1 MNEALFYFLNN
12 FVLRSKLF
20 DALIIF
26 GAEYLIWVLAA
37 ALIAILF
44 YGLLARRTKVAGSLA
59 LVFVAAAIAWG
70 VAQVIKYFYASPR
83 PFLVLP
89 DVNVLFLHGD
99 NDSFPSGHA
108 TFVFALATALYFYHR
123 QLAYLYFVGAVLIGL
138 SRIIVGIHWP
148 VDILA
153 GYVLGGATSVMIYY
167 LYKRFL

>member
-44 YGLLARRTKVAGSLA
+44 YGLLAQRNKVAGNLA
-59 LVFVAAAIAWG
+59 LAFAAAVIAWG
-70 VAQVIKYFYASPR
+70 AAQIVKSFYVSPR

-89 DVNVLFLHGD
+89 DVNALFLHGD

-108 TFVFALATALYFYHR
+108 TFAFALATALYFYHR

-138 SRIIVGIHWP
+138 SRIIAGIHWP

-153 GYVLGGATSVMIYY
+153 GYALGGVIALVVYY
-167 LYKRFL
+167 LYRRFV